1 MARKTRIPKQCA
13 DKKESSAKRKSLGKR
28 KSFAKKELQNS
39 YNSHDD
45 LWLLMTLFCD
55 SHSMRSSLCCFSASD
70 SFAFCVVFTFESNST
85 IVGLESYAYA

>member
-39 YNSHDD
+39 HNSHDD
-45 LWLLMTLFCD
+45 LWLLMTLF
-55 SHSMRSSLCCFSASD
+55 
-70 SFAFCVVFTFESNST
+70 
-85 IVGLESYAYA
+85 

>member
-39 YNSHDD
+39 HNSHDD

-55 SHSMRSSLCCFSASD
+55 SHSMRSSLIQA
-70 SFAFCVVFTFESNST
+70 VFLLLIRSLSVLCLRLKV
-85 IVGLESYAYA
+85 ILL